1 MHAGEGGEAPPL
13 TSSKSNKSTSPSC
26 VRMWTVGKCGK
37 RAWELVC
44 VGVRVT
50 GGRQGRGRLA
60 EEMPFACLRTI
71 IALVK
76 LTSQEASMDVVQGF
90 VLTAAAPCT
99 GLCAE
104 RRKSLKPF
112 GRGVYAKRVR
122 RVRPMH
128 LRGSRW
134 SPEVVAGET
143 GGAWRS
149 QRGFK
154 NPICDVAP
162 REREIRASRRSEP
175 RERRGLFNPQS
186 PTECSSPCCS
196 RRRRSSAGPTPRRL
210 SSQCCLLSMLPS
222 QCCLQCCLL
231 LQH

>member
-1 MHAGEGGEAPPL
+1 MHAEDGGEARPR

-50 GGRQGRGRLA
+50 GGRQGRGRLI
-60 EEMPFACLRTI
+60 EETLFACPRTR
-71 IALVK
+71 IATHLVK

-99 GLCAE
+99 GLCAG

-128 LRGSRW
+128 LPRVWLGLVMLAFAFHDTRG
-134 SPEVVAGET
+134 PVET
-143 GGAWRS
+143 
-149 QRGFK
+149 RG
-154 NPICDVAP
+154 C
-162 REREIRASRRSEP
+162 
-175 RERRGLFNPQS
+175 
-186 PTECSSPCCS
+186 T
-196 RRRRSSAGPTPRRL
+196 
-210 SSQCCLLSMLPS
+210 
-222 QCCLQCCLL
+222 
-231 LQH
+231 

>member
-1 MHAGEGGEAPPL
+1 MHAGEGGEARPL

-60 EEMPFACLRTI
+60 EEIPFACLRTI

-99 GLCAE
+99 GLCAG

-112 GRGVYAKRVR
+112 GRGVYAKRVL

-128 LRGSRW
+128 LPRVWLGLVMRVSPSR
-134 SPEVVAGET
+134 PLRV
-143 GGAWRS
+143 
-149 QRGFK
+149 
-154 NPICDVAP
+154 
-162 REREIRASRRSEP
+162 RSE
-175 RERRGLFNPQS
+175 
-186 PTECSSPCCS
+186 
-196 RRRRSSAGPTPRRL
+196 RL
-210 SSQCCLLSMLPS
+210 GEGHFQRTTRAESLKSVDLRI
-222 QCCLQCCLL
+222 
-231 LQH
+231 

>member
-50 GGRQGRGRLA
+50 GGRQGRGCLA
-60 EEMPFACLRTI
+60 GETPFACLRTI

-112 GRGVYAKRVR
+112 GRGVYAKRVL

-128 LRGSRW
+128 LPRW
-134 SPEVVAGET
+134 LGPGVLAFVRHETSPAGVKLNGTKPFRSLGFNFVLSPVKVT
-143 GGAWRS
+143 GGAESS
-149 QRGFK
+149 QRAW
-154 NPICDVAP
+154 I
-162 REREIRASRRSEP
+162 ER
-175 RERRGLFNPQS
+175 
-186 PTECSSPCCS
+186 
-196 RRRRSSAGPTPRRL
+196 
-210 SSQCCLLSMLPS
+210 
-222 QCCLQCCLL
+222 
-231 LQH
+231 

>member
-1 MHAGEGGEAPPL
+1 MHAEEGGEARPL
-13 TSSKSNKSTSPSC
+13 TSSKSNKSTSQSNPSTLPSC

-50 GGRQGRGRLA
+50 GGRQGRGRLI
-60 EEMPFACLRTI
+60 EETLFACPRTR
-71 IALVK
+71 IATHLVK

-99 GLCAE
+99 GLCAG

-128 LRGSRW
+128 LPRVWLGLVMLAFAFHDTGVRW
-134 SPEVVAGET
+134 KL
-143 GGAWRS
+143 GGALDVTFLDSWR
-149 QRGFK
+149 
-154 NPICDVAP
+154 
-162 REREIRASRRSEP
+162 
-175 RERRGLFNPQS
+175 L
-186 PTECSSPCCS
+186 
-196 RRRRSSAGPTPRRL
+196 
-210 SSQCCLLSMLPS
+210 
-222 QCCLQCCLL
+222 
-231 LQH
+231 

>member
-1 MHAGEGGEAPPL
+1 MHAGEGGEARPL

-60 EEMPFACLRTI
+60 EEIPFACLRTI

-99 GLCAE
+99 GLCAG

-112 GRGVYAKRVR
+112 GRGVYAKRVL

-128 LRGSRW
+128 LPRGL
-134 SPEVVAGET
+134 
-143 GGAWRS
+143 AWRS
-149 QRGFK
+149 PSSFQSASLFRGYLCQKVVGIFPRNVVG
-154 NPICDVAP
+154 NPRNA
-162 REREIRASRRSEP
+162 ENLAQATTRRV
-175 RERRGLFNPQS
+175 G
-186 PTECSSPCCS
+186 
-196 RRRRSSAGPTPRRL
+196 
-210 SSQCCLLSMLPS
+210 
-222 QCCLQCCLL
+222 
-231 LQH
+231 

>member
-50 GGRQGRGRLA
+50 GGRQGRGCLA
-60 EEMPFACLRTI
+60 GETPFACLRTI

-76 LTSQEASMDVVQGF
+76 LTSQEGSMDVVQGF

-99 GLCAE
+99 GLCAG

-112 GRGVYAKRVR
+112 GRGVYAKRVL
-122 RVRPMH
+122 RVHPMH
-128 LRGSRW
+128 LPRLS
-134 SPEVVAGET
+134 
-143 GGAWRS
+143 AWPGVRLRS
-149 QRGFK
+149 
-154 NPICDVAP
+154 
-162 REREIRASRRSEP
+162 
-175 RERRGLFNPQS
+175 GLFVSGKGLKQTTGEPYTFNVA
-186 PTECSSPCCS
+186 TLS
-196 RRRRSSAGPTPRRL
+196 RN
-210 SSQCCLLSMLPS
+210 
-222 QCCLQCCLL
+222 
-231 LQH
+231 

>member
-1 MHAGEGGEAPPL
+1 MHAEEGGEARPL

-60 EEMPFACLRTI
+60 EETPFACLRTI

-99 GLCAE
+99 GLCAG

-112 GRGVYAKRVR
+112 GRGVYAKRVL

-128 LRGSRW
+128 LPRVWLGLVMRVSPSR
-134 SPEVVAGET
+134 PLRV
-143 GGAWRS
+143 
-149 QRGFK
+149 
-154 NPICDVAP
+154 
-162 REREIRASRRSEP
+162 RSE
-175 RERRGLFNPQS
+175 
-186 PTECSSPCCS
+186 
-196 RRRRSSAGPTPRRL
+196 RL
-210 SSQCCLLSMLPS
+210 GEGHFQRTTRAESLKSVDLRI
-222 QCCLQCCLL
+222 
-231 LQH
+231 

>member
-1 MHAGEGGEAPPL
+1 MHAGEGGEARPL

-44 VGVRVT
+44 VGVHVT
-50 GGRQGRGRLA
+50 GGGQGRGRLV
-60 EEMPFACLRTI
+60 EETPFACLRTI

-99 GLCAE
+99 GLCAG

-112 GRGVYAKRVR
+112 GRGVYAKRVL

-128 LRGSRW
+128 L
-134 SPEVVAGET
+134 
-143 GGAWRS
+143 
-149 QRGFK
+149 
-154 NPICDVAP
+154 P
-162 REREIRASRRSEP
+162 RVWLGLVMLAFAFHEYFLFRRCTIVQVRA
-175 RERRGLFNPQS
+175 
-186 PTECSSPCCS
+186 
-196 RRRRSSAGPTPRRL
+196 
-210 SSQCCLLSMLPS
+210 
-222 QCCLQCCLL
+222 
-231 LQH
+231 

>member
-1 MHAGEGGEAPPL
+1 MHAEEGGEARPL

-50 GGRQGRGRLA
+50 GGRQGRGRLVV
-60 EEMPFACLRTI
+60 ETPFARLRTM

-99 GLCAE
+99 GLRAG

-112 GRGVYAKRVR
+112 GRGVYAKRVL
-122 RVRPMH
+122 RVGPMH
-128 LRGSRW
+128 LLAGSRGS
-134 SPEVVAGET
+134 PCIAVNVT
-143 GGAWRS
+143 GGAETANVR
-149 QRGFK
+149 
-154 NPICDVAP
+154 
-162 REREIRASRRSEP
+162 
-175 RERRGLFNPQS
+175 
-186 PTECSSPCCS
+186 
-196 RRRRSSAGPTPRRL
+196 
-210 SSQCCLLSMLPS
+210 
-222 QCCLQCCLL
+222 
-231 LQH
+231 